1 MNHRAGRRKTRET
14 GPKRHARATGAA
26 LLAAAMRHHQAARLD
41 QAEALY
47 RRALARTPEHP
58 EALRALSLLEH
69 ERGRNDRA
77 LSLIGRVLALR
88 PQDAACL
95 HHQGEILRALGRHTE
110 AVQSYRQALATSP
123 NFADCRFGLGTA
135 LLDLGR
141 AKEAAVE
148 LHRAA
153 MLLPDDPEA
162 LNNFGNALAE
172 AGELDEALPRYRQAL
187 ALRPGYAEC
196 AVNLGVALAQAGQ
209 DGEAERHLRDAI
221 ADDPGLAQGWRQL
234 GLVLQRTGRAEEAA
248 RVLRQAVTLEP
259 GAADVWRELGRALA
273 AAGQPA
279 DAERVLQEAV
289 RLAPRDARTRLD
301 LGHVL
306 VELKRFGEALGHY
319 GAAIADAPNLAEA
332 HFNAGLCLQYLGAF
346 EEAAAAHRRA
356 LALRPDL
363 AQAHYSLALM
373 ASGRSENADEVARLE
388 TLLARPELSDEA
400 RINAGFALARLLDR
414 RRQHDAAFA
423 RLRAA
428 NGLKA
433 RQVPFDA
440 RRHTEYLERLI
451 ATFSAGFFAAR
462 KGFGISSELP
472 VLIVGMPRSGTSL
485 VEQILASHP
494 LVHGAGE
501 IDDLRGMVR
510 SLPRRLKTAAPF
522 PECVADLDHD
532 TAAALAREYLAGLH
546 RRGDAALRVTDKLPG
561 NYVRL
566 GLASLLLPGARVIH
580 CRRHPLDT
588 CLSCYFQNF
597 ADGLR
602 FTYDLSHLGLAYRGY
617 RLLMAHWRRTL
628 PVRILDLRYE
638 DLVTDLEATARR
650 LVAFCGLPWDERC
663 LGFHEQVRPV
673 DTTSFWQVRQPIYAT
688 SIGRWRLYRRH
699 LGPLCEMLGPLEA
712 DTPSD
717 LV

>member
-1 MNHRAGRRKTRET
+1 MNDRARRKATET
-14 GPKRHARATGAA
+14 GPKRRPGAA
-26 LLAAAMRHHQAARLD
+26 GAAPLAAAMRHHQAGRLD

-47 RRALARTPEHP
+47 RRVLAKTPAHP
-58 EALRALSLLEH
+58 EALRALSMLEH

-77 LSLIGRVLALR
+77 LSLIERALALR
-88 PQDAACL
+88 PLDATCL
-95 HHQGEILRALGRHTE
+95 HHQGEILRALGRHADAVE
-110 AVQSYRQALATSP
+110 AYRQALAASP
-123 NFADCRFGLGTA
+123 NFGDCRFGLGTA

-141 AKEAAVE
+141 AKEAAAE
-148 LHRAA
+148 LDRAA
-153 MLLPDDPEA
+153 TLLPGDLEV
-162 LNNFGNALAE
+162 LNNLGNALAE
-172 AGELDEALPRYRQAL
+172 AGQLDGALTRYRQAL
-187 ALRPGYAEC
+187 ALRPGYTEC
-196 AVNLGVALAQAGQ
+196 AVNLGIALVQAGR

-221 ADDPGLAQGWRQL
+221 AGDRGLAQAWRQL
-234 GLVLQRTGRAEEAA
+234 GLLLQRTGRAEEAA
-248 RVLRQAVTLEP
+248 RVLRRAVTLEP
-259 GAADVWRELGRALA
+259 GAADLWRELGRALD
-273 AAGQPA
+273 AAGQPEE
-279 DAERVLQEAV
+279 AEGALQEAI
-289 RLAPRDARTRLD
+289 RLAPKDARMHVE

-306 VELKRFGEALGHY
+306 VELKRFDEALGHY
-319 GAAIADAPNLAEA
+319 RAAIASAPDLAEA

-346 EEAAAAHRRA
+346 EEAATAHRRA
-356 LALRPDL
+356 LTLRPDL

-373 ASGRSENADEVARLE
+373 ARGGTENPDEVGRLE
-388 TLLARPELSDEA
+388 ALLARPDLSDEA
-400 RINAGFALARLLDR
+400 RINASFALARLFDR
-414 RRQHDAAFA
+414 RGEHDAAFA
-423 RLRAA
+423 SLRTA
-428 NGLKA
+428 NALKA
-433 RQVPFDA
+433 RLLPFDP

-451 ATFSAGFFAAR
+451 ATFDAGFFAGR
-462 KGFGISSELP
+462 REFGVSSELP

-501 IDDLRGMVR
+501 IDDLRRMVR
-510 SLPRRLKTAAPF
+510 SLPHRLKTATPF
-522 PECVADLDHD
+522 PECVADLDRE
-532 TAAALAREYLAGLH
+532 TVAALAHEYLARLH

-566 GLASLLLPGARVIH
+566 GLVALLLPGARVIH

-617 RLLMAHWRRTL
+617 RLLMGHWRRTL
-628 PVRILDLRYE
+628 PVRMLDLCYE
-638 DLVTDLEATARR
+638 DLVTDLEAAARR

-699 LGPLCEMLGPLEA
+699 LKPLCEMLGPLEA

-717 LV
+717 RV